1 MPAAGPGTRRI
12 AADFIRAADFTDR
25 RSISLVPQER
35 ISLRSS
41 AQPAKFRFERYAL
54 NLPRSGKFPP
64 LQIRSRCGIISVS
77 EFIWGRCL

>member
-41 AQPAKFRFERYAL
+41 AQPDKFLFVHFLHNPKKKQENY
-54 NLPRSGKFPP
+54 
-64 LQIRSRCGIISVS
+64 SRLCFFRRLGYEI
-77 EFIWGRCL
+77 